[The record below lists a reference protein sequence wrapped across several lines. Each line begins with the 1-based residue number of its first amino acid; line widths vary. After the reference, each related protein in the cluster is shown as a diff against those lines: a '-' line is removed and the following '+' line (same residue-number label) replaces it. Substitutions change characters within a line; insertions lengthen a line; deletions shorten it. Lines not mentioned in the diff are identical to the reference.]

1 VWDDRTV
8 KGWIPVA
15 LVLTLLLGAGLGM
28 LFGGTFL
35 IVVQETGE
43 PATARIIECH
53 RSGGRYRTDVCTGM
67 WVAGG
72 SLLEDGRM
80 VTGTVDGASS
90 DDLGKSLDVRLSGD
104 RAYTKS
110 RRVAIILLILGAGVT
125 ALGVRVV
132 WTTIA
137 ARRRRASQTAAG

>member
-1 VWDDRTV
+1 V

-15 LVLTLLLGAGLGM
+15 LVLTLVLGAGLGM

-35 IVVQETGE
+35 IVVQQTGE

-53 RSGGRYRTDVCTGM
+53 KSGGRYRSDVCTGM

-80 VTGTVDGASS
+80 VTGTVDGADSG
-90 DDLGKSLDVRLSGD
+90 DLGKTLDVRLSGD

-110 RRVAIILLILGAGVT
+110 WRVAIILLVLGAGVT
-125 ALGVRVV
+125 ALGVRIV
-132 WTTIA
+132 WTMVT
-137 ARRRRASQTAAG
+137 ARRRRASVIG

>member
-1 VWDDRTV
+1 V
-8 KGWIPVA
+8 KGWIAPA
-15 LVLTLLLGAGLGM
+15 LVLTLVLGAGVGM

-53 RSGGRYRTDVCTGM
+53 KSGGRYRSDVCTGM

-80 VTGTVDGASS
+80 VTGTVDGADSG
-90 DDLGKSLDVRLSGD
+90 DLGKTLDVRLSGD

-110 RRVAIILLILGAGVT
+110 WRVAIILLVLGAGVT
-125 ALGVRVV
+125 ALGVRLV
-132 WTTIA
+132 WTMVT
-137 ARRRRASQTAAG
+137 ARRRRASVIG

>member
-1 VWDDRTV
+1 M

-15 LVLTLLLGAGLGM
+15 LLLVLVFGGGLGM

-53 RSGGRYRTDVCTGM
+53 RSAGRYRSDVCTGM

-72 SLLEDGRM
+72 SLLENGRM
-80 VTGTVDGASS
+80 VTGTVEGADSG
-90 DDLGKSLDVRLSGD
+90 DLGKSLNVRLSGS

-110 RRVAIILLILGAGVT
+110 WRVAIILLVLGAGVT
-125 ALGVRVV
+125 ALGVRLV
-132 WTTIA
+132 WMAIV
-137 ARRRRASQTAAG
+137 ARRRRSSVTG

>member
-1 VWDDRTV
+1 MWDDRTV

-80 VTGTVDGASS
+80 VTGTVDGADSG
-90 DDLGKSLDVRLSGD
+90 DLGKTLDVRLSGD
-104 RAYTKS
+104 RAYTNS
-110 RRVAIILLILGAGVT
+110 WRVAIILLVLGAGVS
-125 ALGVRVV
+125 ALGVRLV
-132 WTTIA
+132 WTMVT
-137 ARRRRASQTAAG
+137 ARRRRATVIG

>member
-1 VWDDRTV
+1 M
-8 KGWIPVA
+8 KGTILAA
-15 LVLTLLLGAGLGM
+15 LVVVLILGAGLGM

-53 RSGGRYRTDVCTGM
+53 KSGGRYRSDVCTGM

-72 SLLEDGRM
+72 SLLENGRM
-80 VTGTVDGASS
+80 VTGTVEGADS
-90 DDLGKSLDVRLSGD
+90 DDLGKSLNVRLSGN

-110 RRVAIILLILGAGVT
+110 WRVAIILLVLGAGVT
-125 ALGVRVV
+125 ALGVRLV
-132 WTTIA
+132 WMAIV
-137 ARRRRASQTAAG
+137 ARRRRSSVTG

>member
-1 VWDDRTV
+1 M
-8 KGWIPVA
+8 A

-110 RRVAIILLILGAGVT
+110 WRVAIILLVLGAGVT
-125 ALGVRVV
+125 ALGVRLV
-132 WTTIA
+132 WMAIM
-137 ARRRRASQTAAG
+137 ARRRRSSVTG

>member
-1 VWDDRTV
+1 M

-72 SLLEDGRM
+72 SLLDDGRM

-110 RRVAIILLILGAGVT
+110 WRVAIILLVLGAGVT
-125 ALGVRVV
+125 ALGVRLV
-132 WTTIA
+132 WTAIA
-137 ARRRRASQTAAG
+137 TRRRRRSLSP

>member
-1 VWDDRTV
+1 M

-15 LVLTLLLGAGLGM
+15 LLLVLVLGGGLGM

-43 PATARIIECH
+43 PAKAKILECH
-53 RSGGRYRTDVCTGM
+53 RTGGRYRSDSCTGS

-72 SLLEDGRM
+72 SLLAGGR
-80 VTGTVDGASS
+80 VVIGTVDGASS
-90 DDLGKSLDVRLSGD
+90 DDIGKTLDVRLSGD

-110 RRVAIILLILGAGVT
+110 WRVAIILLVLGAGLT
-125 ALGVRVV
+125 ALGVRLV
-132 WTTIA
+132 WMMVT
-137 ARRRRASQTAAG
+137 ARRRRAAATKVA

>member
-1 VWDDRTV
+1 M
-8 KGWIPVA
+8 
-15 LVLTLLLGAGLGM
+15 LGAGLGM

-53 RSGGRYRTDVCTGM
+53 RSGGRYRTDACTGM

-72 SLLEDGRM
+72 SLLEGGRM
-80 VTGTVDGASS
+80 VTGTVEGA
-90 DDLGKSLDVRLSGD
+90 DRGDLGKQLDVRLSGE

-110 RRVAIILLILGAGVT
+110 RRVAIILLVLGAGVT
-125 ALGVRVV
+125 ALGVKFV
-132 WTTIA
+132 WSAIS
-137 ARRRRASQTAAG
+137 ARRQRRAASLPRAAS

>member
-1 VWDDRTV
+1 V

-15 LVLTLLLGAGLGM
+15 LVLTLVLGAGLGM

-35 IVVQETGE
+35 IVVQQTGE

-53 RSGGRYRTDVCTGM
+53 KSGGRYRSDVCTGM

-80 VTGTVDGASS
+80 VTGTVDGADSG
-90 DDLGKSLDVRLSGD
+90 DLGKTLDVRLSGD

-110 RRVAIILLILGAGVT
+110 WRVAIILLVLGAGVT
-125 ALGVRVV
+125 ALGVRIV
-132 WTTIA
+132 WTMVT
-137 ARRRRASQTAAG
+137 ARRRRSSVIG

>member
-1 VWDDRTV
+1 V
-8 KGWIPVA
+8 KGWIAIA
-15 LVLTLLLGAGLGM
+15 LLLTLVFGGGLGM

-53 RSGGRYRTDVCTGM
+53 KSGGRYRSDVCTGM

-72 SLLEDGRM
+72 SLIENGRM
-80 VTGTVDGASS
+80 VTGTVEGADS
-90 DDLGKSLDVRLSGD
+90 DDLGKSLNVRLSGD

-110 RRVAIILLILGAGVT
+110 WRVAIILLVLGAGVT
-125 ALGVRVV
+125 ALGVRLV
-132 WTTIA
+132 WMLVA
-137 ARRRRASQTAAG
+137 ARRRRAAATKVA

>member
-110 RRVAIILLILGAGVT
+110 WRVAIILLVLGAGVS
-125 ALGVRVV
+125 ALGVRLV
-132 WTTIA
+132 WTMVT
-137 ARRRRASQTAAG
+137 ARRRRATVIG

>member
-1 VWDDRTV
+1 V

-15 LVLTLLLGAGLGM
+15 LVLTLVLGAGLGM

-35 IVVQETGE
+35 IVVQQTGE

-53 RSGGRYRTDVCTGM
+53 KSGGRYRSDVCTGM

-72 SLLEDGRM
+72 SLLERGRM
-80 VTGTVDGASS
+80 VTGTVDGADSG
-90 DDLGKSLDVRLSGD
+90 DLGKTLDVRLSGD

-110 RRVAIILLILGAGVT
+110 WRVAIILLVLGAGVS
-125 ALGVRVV
+125 ALGVRLV
-132 WTTIA
+132 WTMVT
-137 ARRRRASQTAAG
+137 ARRRRATVIG

>member
-1 VWDDRTV
+1 V

-15 LVLTLLLGAGLGM
+15 LVLTLVLGAGLGM

-35 IVVQETGE
+35 IVVQQTGE

-53 RSGGRYRTDVCTGM
+53 KSGGRYRSDVCTGM

-80 VTGTVDGASS
+80 VTGTVDGADSG
-90 DDLGKSLDVRLSGD
+90 DLGKTLDVRLSGD

-110 RRVAIILLILGAGVT
+110 WRVAIILLVLGAGVT
-125 ALGVRVV
+125 ALGVRLV
-132 WTTIA
+132 WTMVT
-137 ARRRRASQTAAG
+137 ARRRRAPVTG